1 MLTRKS
7 FAKINIT
14 LEIIGK
20 RSDGYHD
27 IASVMQT
34 IDLSDEL
41 TFSYADRI
49 TLRSNLKSMEN
60 NDNLIVKAARALRK
74 LTGYTGGADIFL
86 KKNIPLSSGMGGGSS
101 NAACTLLSL
110 NSLWGLNLGLADL
123 FKIADHIGSDVS
135 FFLTSAPA
143 LVKGK
148 GNIVEL
154 INGFPRLYVLT
165 VTPSLD
171 MINKTSLLYSYV
183 TADMFTNGD
192 LSRAVANRIGQNLPL
207 DGHDTWNV
215 FAELYN
221 GFSQE
226 VVSYKEKMMDCG
238 AEWTQMTGS
247 GPSLYTFSEDK
258 DFVVKI
264 MSKLVKLGIR
274 CNLSSTIS
282 PEISDLI

>member
-20 RSDGYHD
+20 RNDGYHD
-27 IASVMQT
+27 IASVMQS

-86 KKNIPLSSGMGGGSS
+86 EKNIPLSSGMGGGSS

-148 GNIVEL
+148 GNIVEP
-154 INGFPRLYVLT
+154 IN
-165 VTPSLD
+165 
-171 MINKTSLLYSYV
+171 
-183 TADMFTNGD
+183 
-192 LSRAVANRIGQNLPL
+192 
-207 DGHDTWNV
+207 
-215 FAELYN
+215 
-221 GFSQE
+221 
-226 VVSYKEKMMDCG
+226 
-238 AEWTQMTGS
+238 
-247 GPSLYTFSEDK
+247 
-258 DFVVKI
+258 
-264 MSKLVKLGIR
+264 
-274 CNLSSTIS
+274 
-282 PEISDLI
+282 